1 MRASACD
8 LIAVV
13 VIVFPFFGLGG
24 PTRSSALVEVMLML
38 S

>member
-13 VIVFPFFGLGG
+13 VIVFPFFGLRG
-24 PTRSSALVEVMLML
+24 PTRSSALMKVMAML
-38 S
+38 F